1 MPRVASGIARG
12 SSSRPVAR
20 QRFGDSPRN
29 RSSHGSWPASAGILE
44 LTSFVV
50 LDGVT
55 QNRNRKELHV
65 VRTLAATRGCRRDNV
80 LARRAEAVRLVRR
93 ARAARNGGLLRL
105 ARLALAARDGVRRR
119 ARRDERPSTR
129 SRAPDAA
136 RGSRDHG
143 GPLERYLR
151 RPPEERILQRRRRQ
165 RVPARARER

>member
-20 QRFGDSPRN
+20 PRFGDSPRS
-29 RSSHGSWPASAGILE
+29 RSSHGLWPRSAGILE

-105 ARLALAARDGVRRR
+105 ARLALAARGGLPRRP
-119 ARRDERPSTR
+119 RRGQRLGTR
-129 SRAPDAA
+129 TRVPGAA
-136 RGSRDHG
+136 RGSREPG
-143 GPLERYLR
+143 GPPDRRVR
-151 RPPEERILQRRRRQ
+151 RPPTGR
-165 RVPARARER
+165 